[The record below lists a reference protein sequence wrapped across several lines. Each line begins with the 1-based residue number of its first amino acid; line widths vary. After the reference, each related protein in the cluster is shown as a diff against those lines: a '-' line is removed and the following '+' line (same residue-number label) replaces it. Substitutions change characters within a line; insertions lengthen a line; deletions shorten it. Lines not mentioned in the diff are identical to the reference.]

1 MCVPSPAGGQ
11 PTECATEQRH
21 GDGGHP
27 AFPPDTVEHTMS
39 VQGNVKDGKL
49 TLTIDLAKD
58 PYISNSEAAKAAK
71 EGRTANANMLASS
84 GGFTR
89 IGDCKVSFN
98 VMKG

>member
-1 MCVPSPAGGQ
+1 
-11 PTECATEQRH
+11 
-21 GDGGHP
+21 
-27 AFPPDTVEHTMS
+27 MS

-58 PYISNSEAAKAAK
+58 PYISNSEAATAAM
-71 EGRTANANMLASS
+71 EGRTANANMLVSS

>member
-1 MCVPSPAGGQ
+1 
-11 PTECATEQRH
+11 
-21 GDGGHP
+21 
-27 AFPPDTVEHTMS
+27 MS

-49 TLTIDLAKD
+49 ILTIDLAST
-58 PYISNSEAAKAAK
+58 PYVSNSEAVKAGK
-71 EGRTANANMLASS
+71 EGRPAQANMLASS